1 MNKRNFLLDFALK
14 SKYNF
19 FACLVALLVLIFA
32 VSSITYSWIEGATSL
47 IISSGSDSNVY
58 DGTNNAVI
66 LKAQPSETDK
76 VLNLSQYIDPSRCCL
91 APARGVVDKATNT
104 VKVQFLKDDTDDT
117 TSDDSFRD
125 ADTND
130 ISNNYIFFETKVKPN
145 DDISNYKFTLG
156 NIDIPSIK
164 VAISVLDSNRK
175 PLSCTVSTAK
185 NVNDAQIAC
194 GGLNGGTEYILQFR
208 IWNDVTED
216 SYSTENLGNDAKIKF
231 TLAPQAN
238 FVTLYLR
245 DYTNSE
251 TKLKLLSDKTV
262 KVVAGGKEAVG
273 SKTDKS
279 VYDQYEFAKVSQDSL
294 NDVQFVAYNTD
305 GTEFARWDLRG
316 NDVAENSIYN
326 VYGSAASSKT
336 YGTFGELK
344 KVSLVDKSA
353 ENLLKTD
360 KAVTMTNGTESYAM
374 YYGTSS
380 TDFSTYVPT
389 TATNFK
395 FNNSTYYAEEAS
407 AATSA
412 TPIYYILGESQ
423 TEDNNKTK
431 CVGFWSGSAYTSF
444 NTITII
450 DRTGGRLVDK
460 NANTVYVSYPD
471 SGFSTVAG
479 KLYKAS
485 YDSANKQWTIV
496 ATNSSFTNNEEG
508 MVWTFKAYDSSG
520 NETYLWQKEGRK
532 AQNSTKYTFI
542 TADSADSDGT
552 WGRYEVSQIDERIL
566 YNEDNSERLVSFYG
580 GITSAWTV
588 NNIYLS
594 DSSANDSHIV
604 EHDKSGKELSDPI
617 KINDQPFKIA
627 KFTDVTPNKYYLK
640 QDFNWS
646 GLQFE
651 SATQN
656 VQGGKFYGIY
666 KPGNSNTPMVQPA
679 ITGATTLGGKSSNNA
694 SSPISLLRG
703 SVAFNTETSSAKS
716 LLGENLYIEYFICK
730 NGDENTSDYYCI
742 NPSVLDDG
750 SEGDNCLKV
759 ASTSTSKTYD
769 FTTDASLNAFI
780 DSHGGDN
787 TTFTLKTVLTDGTV
801 YYVADT
807 DYFKFIGAAQL
818 VNVKLNTVDH
828 ATATVTYGASTSGTI
843 NEGDNCDILQE
854 SEITLNVVA
863 DSGYEFE
870 KFVIYESDGT
880 TEIETINNNNYI
892 YTLTDKDIIIQAFVK
907 EKTSRTVYLCDVNNS
922 YTSAPRIWYWYANGS
937 TTEALLEQHC
947 KWEDR
952 PTMTL
957 VKNSKALYGYNIYE
971 YTMPTDCASQSVK
984 HDCTKAN
991 KFKFNDDDVTCND
1004 LTKNMYV
1011 NRAGGSYSAAGW
1023 YTFPPSS
1030 VSNHYTVT
1038 YSNPDNGTI
1047 AVTKNGNSGVS
1058 SGAAVDDGTPL
1069 TITVTPNSGHAV
1081 ESITVNGTTYTSFT
1095 GGDFTDQGNGT
1106 IVGTYTVNGADVTIS
1121 AVMKSSSST
1130 ARTIYFKNTADW
1142 TTVKAY
1148 YWGGNPNTGSGDFPG
1163 NSMTKVSG
1171 TDDIYSIDIDS
1182 SVKLIIFNPGSDDG
1196 KTNNLNV
1203 PTDGKNF
1210 YTYNATDKTDN
1221 MWSVYSGSSGGSTK
1235 TINVYV
1241 VSHIYKSGDVAK
1253 YKVRCVGGSNNGKDV
1268 SCTDKN
1274 STKTHD
1280 VGYWSSAQTFHYLTA
1295 EVPADTTEFKFHID
1309 DRWFGSNAKIADYN
1323 TVYIFNYDGD
1333 KATYTSE

>member
-47 IISSGSDSNVY
+47 IISSGSNSMVY
-58 DGTNNAVI
+58 DGTNNAVN
-66 LKAQPSETDK
+66 LKAQPLETDK
-76 VLNLSQYIDPSRCCL
+76 VLNLSQYIDPSSCCL
-91 APARGVVDKATNT
+91 APARGVEVKDANT
-104 VKVQFLKDDTDDT
+104 VKVQFLKDDAADT

-164 VAISVLDSNRK
+164 VAISVLDSNRN

-194 GGLNGGTEYILQFR
+194 GGLNGSTEYILQFR

-216 SYSTENLGNDAKIKF
+216 SYSAENLGKDANIKF
-231 TLAPQAN
+231 TMAPQAN

-279 VYDQYEFAKVSQDSL
+279 VYDQYEFEKVSQDSL

-305 GTEFARWDLRG
+305 GTEFARWDLSG
-316 NDVAENSIYN
+316 NAVAENSIYN

-353 ENLLKTD
+353 ENLLKAD
-360 KAVTMTNGTESYAM
+360 KAVTMTSGTESYVM
-374 YYGTSS
+374 YHGTSS

-407 AATSA
+407 AATST

-520 NETYLWQKEGRK
+520 NETYSWQKEGRK

-552 WGRYEVSQIDERIL
+552 WGTYEVSQLNPYIL
-566 YNEDNSERLVSFYG
+566 YENSEKLVSFYG
-580 GITSAWTV
+580 GV
-588 NNIYLS
+588 LS
-594 DSSANDSHIV
+594 SWGFDYNDFAISKEETTDSSKYVQTSKYKVNAY
-604 EHDKSGKELSDPI
+604 KASD
-617 KINDQPFKIA
+617 NNTYHVA
-627 KFTDVTPNKYYLK
+627 KFTNVESYKYWLK
-640 QDFNWS
+640 HNPPQWNGRQIS
-646 GLQFE
+646 E
-651 SATQN
+651 AAK
-656 VQGGKFYGIY
+656 GGAFYGIY
-666 KPGNSNTPMVQPA
+666 HGNSGSPLINSA
-679 ITGATTLGGKSSNNA
+679 ISGATTLGGKTSNNA

-703 SVAFNTETSSAKS
+703 PVAFTTVTSSVKS
-716 LLGENLYIEYFICK
+716 LLDENLYIEYFICK

-769 FTTDASLNAFI
+769 FTTDASLKAFI

-807 DYFKFIGAAQL
+807 DYFKFTGADRL

-828 ATATVTYGASTSGTI
+828 ATATVTYGTSTSGTI
-843 NEGDNCDILQE
+843 NEGDDFDILQG

-880 TEIETINNNNYI
+880 TEIETINNHNYI
-892 YTLTDKDIIIQAFVK
+892 YTLTDKYIVIQAFVK
-907 EKTSRTVYLCDVNNS
+907 EQSHQYIYLQNE
-922 YTSAPRIWYWYANGS
+922 ANWSGTPQVHVWVGGDS
-937 TTEALLEQHC
+937 ICAWNDS
-947 KWEDR
+947 KSN
-952 PTMTL
+952 MTL
-957 VKNSKALYGYNIYE
+957 VSGNIWKYEIPARNPAYANVKFHQGNANVPQTRDLVLKLGYIYN
-971 YTMPTDCASQSVK
+971 
-984 HDCTKAN
+984 N
-991 KFKFNDDDVTCND
+991 KTNKWSDQP
-1004 LTKNMYV
+1004 YE
-1011 NRAGGSYSAAGW
+1011 
-1023 YTFPPSS
+1023 PSGTTS
-1030 VSNHYTVT
+1030 YTVT
-1038 YSNPDNGTI
+1038 YSQPANGTI
-1047 AVTKNGNSGVS
+1047 AVTKSDNSGVS
-1058 SGAAVDDGTPL
+1058 NGATVGDGTQL
-1069 TITVTPNSGHAV
+1069 TITETPNSDFAV
-1081 ESITVNGTTYTSFT
+1081 ESITVNGTSV
-1095 GGDFTDQGNGT
+1095 GFTDQGNGT
-1106 IVGTYTVNGADVTIS
+1106 TVGSYTVNGADVTIS

-1148 YWGGNPNTGSGDFPG
+1148 IWDDNNISSPPASFPG
-1163 NSMTKVSG
+1163 KDMTVVDSANG
-1171 TDDIYSIDIDS
+1171 IYSITISDDN
-1182 SVKLIIFNPGSDDG
+1182 LDRIIF
-1196 KTNNLNV
+1196 TNKLTDNAGGDQSGDLTI
-1203 PTDGKNF
+1203 PTDGKDLFTWDSNV
-1210 YTYNATDKTDN
+1210 ADN
-1221 MWSVYSGSSGGSTK
+1221 GTWSKYSSSSGGADS
-1235 TINVYV
+1235 IWYL
-1241 VSHIYKSGDVAK
+1241 
-1253 YKVRCVGGSNNGKDV
+1253 VGNLNGKDA
-1268 SCTDKN
+1268 SGEQATFN
-1274 STKTHD
+1274 FKTTSD
-1280 VGYWSSAQTFHYLTA
+1280 PNVFTLTYTFTGDNAGMQYLQMYNGTATYAPSSYQGLGENTESSAGVSGGKEKWGIAAPTGTK
-1295 EVPADTTEFKFHID
+1295 VTIT
-1309 DRWFGSNAKIADYN
+1309 WNANTKKIKW
-1323 TVYIFNYDGD
+1323 V
-1333 KATYTSE
+1333 KS

>member
-47 IISSGSDSNVY
+47 IISSGSNSMVY
-58 DGTNNAVI
+58 DGTNNAVN
-66 LKAQPSETDK
+66 LKAQPLETDK
-76 VLNLSQYIDPSRCCL
+76 VLNLSQYIDPSSCCL
-91 APARGVVDKATNT
+91 APARGVEDKDANT
-104 VKVQFLKDDTDDT
+104 VKVQFLKDDAADT

-164 VAISVLDSNRK
+164 VAISVLDSNRN

-194 GGLNGGTEYILQFR
+194 GGLNGSTEYILQFR

-216 SYSTENLGNDAKIKF
+216 SYSAENLGKDANIKF
-231 TLAPQAN
+231 TMAPQAN

-279 VYDQYEFAKVSQDSL
+279 VYDQYEFEKVSQDSL

-305 GTEFARWDLRG
+305 GTEFARWDLSG
-316 NDVAENSIYN
+316 NAVAENSIYN

-353 ENLLKTD
+353 ENLLKAD
-360 KAVTMTNGTESYAM
+360 KAVTMTSGTESYVM
-374 YYGTSS
+374 YHGTSS

-407 AATSA
+407 AATST

-520 NETYLWQKEGRK
+520 NETYSWQKEGRK

-552 WGRYEVSQIDERIL
+552 WGTYEVSQLNPYIL
-566 YNEDNSERLVSFYG
+566 YENSEKLVSFYG
-580 GITSAWTV
+580 GV
-588 NNIYLS
+588 LS
-594 DSSANDSHIV
+594 SWRFDCNDFAISKEETTDSSKYVQTS
-604 EHDKSGKELSDPI
+604 KYKEDAYKASD
-617 KINDQPFKIA
+617 NNTYHVA
-627 KFTDVTPNKYYLK
+627 KFTNVESYKYWLK
-640 QDFNWS
+640 HNPPKWNGRQIS
-646 GLQFE
+646 E
-651 SATQN
+651 AAK
-656 VQGGKFYGIY
+656 GGAFYGIY
-666 KPGNSNTPMVQPA
+666 NGNIGSPLINSA
-679 ITGATTLGGKSSNNA
+679 ISGATTLGGKTSNNA

-703 SVAFNTETSSAKS
+703 PVAFTTVTSSVKS

-769 FTTDASLNAFI
+769 FTTDASLKAFI

-807 DYFKFIGAAQL
+807 DYFKFTGAARL

-828 ATATVTYGASTSGTI
+828 ATATVTYGTSTSGTI
-843 NEGDNCDILQE
+843 NEGDDFDILQG

-880 TEIETINNNNYI
+880 TEIETINNHNYI
-892 YTLTDKDIIIQAFVK
+892 YTLTDKDIVIQAFVK
-907 EKTSRTVYLCDVNNS
+907 EQSHQYIYLQNE
-922 YTSAPRIWYWYANGS
+922 ANWSGTPQVHVWVGGDS
-937 TTEALLEQHC
+937 ICAWNDS
-947 KWEDR
+947 KSN
-952 PTMTL
+952 MTL
-957 VKNSKALYGYNIYE
+957 VSGNIWKYEIPARNPAYANVKFHQGNANNPQTGELVLKLGYIYN
-971 YTMPTDCASQSVK
+971 
-984 HDCTKAN
+984 N
-991 KFKFNDDDVTCND
+991 KTNKWSDQP
-1004 LTKNMYV
+1004 YE
-1011 NRAGGSYSAAGW
+1011 
-1023 YTFPPSS
+1023 PSGTTS
-1030 VSNHYTVT
+1030 YTVT
-1038 YSNPDNGTI
+1038 YSQPANGTI
-1047 AVTKNGNSGVS
+1047 AVTKSDNSGVS
-1058 SGAAVDDGTPL
+1058 NGATVGDGTQL
-1069 TITVTPNSGHAV
+1069 TITVTPNSDFAV

-1095 GGDFTDQGNGT
+1095 DGDFTDQGNGT

>member
-47 IISSGSDSNVY
+47 KISSGSDSNVY

-76 VLNLSQYIDPSRCCL
+76 VLNLSQYIDPSSCCL

-104 VKVQFLKDDTDDT
+104 VKVQFLKDDAADT

-164 VAISVLDSNRK
+164 VAISVLDSNRN

-194 GGLNGGTEYILQFR
+194 GGLNGSTEYILQFR

-216 SYSTENLGNDAKIKF
+216 SYSAENLGKDANIKF
-231 TLAPQAN
+231 TMAPQAN

-273 SKTDKS
+273 SKTDNS

-316 NDVAENSIYN
+316 NAVAENSIYN

-360 KAVTMTNGTESYAM
+360 KAVTMTNGTESYVM
-374 YYGTSS
+374 YHGTSS

-407 AATSA
+407 AATST

-450 DRTGGRLVDK
+450 DRTGGRLVEN
-460 NANTVYVSYPD
+460 NANTVYASYPD
-471 SGFSTVAG
+471 STYGTV
-479 KLYKAS
+479 KDQLYKAS

-520 NETYLWQKEGRK
+520 NETYSWQKEGRK

-542 TADSADSDGT
+542 TADSADSADSDGT
-552 WGRYEVSQIDERIL
+552 WGTYEVSQINPYIL
-566 YNEDNSERLVSFYG
+566 YENSEKLVSFYG
-580 GITSAWTV
+580 GV
-588 NNIYLS
+588 LS
-594 DSSANDSHIV
+594 SWGFDYNDFAISKEETTDSSKYVQTS
-604 EHDKSGKELSDPI
+604 KYKEDAYKASD
-617 KINDQPFKIA
+617 NNTYHVA
-627 KFTDVTPNKYYLK
+627 KFTNVESYKYWLK
-640 QDFNWS
+640 HNPPKWNGRQIS
-646 GLQFE
+646 E
-651 SATQN
+651 AAK
-656 VQGGKFYGIY
+656 GGAFYGIY
-666 KPGNSNTPMVQPA
+666 DGNSGDPLINSA
-679 ITGATTLGGKSSNNA
+679 ITGATTLGGKTSNNA

-703 SVAFNTETSSAKS
+703 PVAFTTVTSSVKS
-716 LLGENLYIEYFICK
+716 LLDENLYIEYFICN

-769 FTTDASLNAFI
+769 FTTDASLKAFI

-807 DYFKFIGAAQL
+807 DYFKFTGDARL

-828 ATATVTYGASTSGTI
+828 ATATVTYGTSTSATI
-843 NEGDNCDILQE
+843 NAGDNCDILQG

-880 TEIETINNNNYI
+880 TEIKTINNNNYD
-892 YTLTDKDIIIQAFVK
+892 YTLTDKDIVIQAFVK
-907 EKTSRTVYLCDVNNS
+907 EQTSRTVYLCDVNNS
-922 YTSAPRIWYWYANGS
+922 YSNAPRIWYWYADGN

-947 KWEDR
+947 SWDGR

-957 VKNSKALYGYNIYE
+957 VANSKALYGYNIYM
-971 YTMPTDCASQSVK
+971 YTMPSDCASKTVK

-991 KFKFNDDDVTCND
+991 TFKFNEDQVTCND

-1011 NRAGGSYSAAGW
+1011 NKAGGSYSAAGW

-1030 VSNHYTVT
+1030 VSNQYTVT
-1038 YSNPDNGTI
+1038 YSNPANGTI
-1047 AVTKNGNSGVS
+1047 AVTKSDNSGVS
-1058 SGAAVDDGTPL
+1058 SGATVGDGTQL
-1069 TITVTPNSGHAV
+1069 TITVTPNSDFAV
-1081 ESITVNGTTYTSFT
+1081 ESITVNGTSV
-1095 GGDFTDQGNGT
+1095 GFTDQGNGT
-1106 IVGTYTVNGADVTIS
+1106 TVGTYTVNGADVTIS

-1130 ARTIYFKNTADW
+1130 ARTIYFKNTAGW

-1148 YWGGNPNTGSGDFPG
+1148 YWGGNPNTGSGGFPG

-1182 SVKLIIFNPGSDDG
+1182 SVKSIIFNPGSDDG

-1210 YTYNATDKTDN
+1210 YTYNADDKTDN

-1280 VGYWSSAQTFHYLTA
+1280 VGYWSSAQTFQYLTA

-1309 DRWFGSNAKIADYN
+1309 NTWYGENAKIADYN

>member
-47 IISSGSDSNVY
+47 KISSGSNSKVY
-58 DGTNNAVI
+58 DGTNYAVN
-66 LKAQPSETDK
+66 LKAQPLLTDIP
-76 VLNLSQYIDPSRCCL
+76 LNLSQYIDPSSCCL
-91 APARGVVDKATNT
+91 APARGVVDKDANT
-104 VKVQFLKDDTDDT
+104 VKVQFLKYDKADT

-156 NIDIPSIK
+156 DIKIPSIK
-164 VAISVLDSNRK
+164 VAISVLDSNRY

-194 GGLNGGTEYILQFR
+194 GGLNGGTEYILQCR

-216 SYSTENLGNDAKIKF
+216 SYSAENLGKDANIKF
-231 TLAPQAN
+231 TMAPQAN

-316 NDVAENSIYN
+316 NAVAENSIYN

-407 AATSA
+407 AATST
-412 TPIYYILGESQ
+412 TPIYYILGESR

-520 NETYLWQKEGRK
+520 NETYSWQKEGRK

-552 WGRYEVSQIDERIL
+552 WGTYEVSQINPYIL
-566 YNEDNSERLVSFYG
+566 YENSEKLVSFYG

-640 QDFNWS
+640 HDFNWP

-651 SATQN
+651 SATKN

-666 KPGNSNTPMVQPA
+666 KLGSSDTPMVQPA
-679 ITGATTLGGKSSNNA
+679 ITGATTLGGKTSNNA

-807 DYFKFIGAAQL
+807 DYFKFTGAAQL

-843 NEGDNCDILQE
+843 NEGDNCDILQD

-880 TEIETINNNNYI
+880 TEIVTIESNNYV
-892 YTLTDKDIIIQAFVK
+892 YTLSDRDIVIQAFVK
-907 EKTSRTVYLCDVNNS
+907 EQSHQYIYLQNDANWSGTLQAHVWINSVNNS
-922 YTSAPRIWYWYANGS
+922 NICAWNDPQSN
-937 TTEALLEQHC
+937 
-947 KWEDR
+947 
-952 PTMTL
+952 MTL
-957 VKNSKALYGYNIYE
+957 VTGNIWKYEIPAHNPAYDKVKFHKLDDSNCESGDEDLKLGHIYNNNTNKWSDQPYE
-971 YTMPTDCASQSVK
+971 
-984 HDCTKAN
+984 
-991 KFKFNDDDVTCND
+991 
-1004 LTKNMYV
+1004 
-1011 NRAGGSYSAAGW
+1011 
-1023 YTFPPSS
+1023 PSGTTS
-1030 VSNHYTVT
+1030 YTVT

-1130 ARTIYFKNTADW
+1130 ARTIYFKNTAGW
-1142 TTVKAY
+1142 TTVNAHIWVKDGQSSETTSWPGKA
-1148 YWGGNPNTGSGDFPG
+1148 
-1163 NSMTKVSG
+1163 MTKVNG
-1171 TDDIYSIDIDS
+1171 TDNIYSITINDPEINYVLFNNNGDQTVDLLIPSDGTDLFTLGSKDQDS
-1182 SVKLIIFNPGSDDG
+1182 GQKYGGTWSKYSSSGGGASTLTVLLSQTVVNSDSGATQGVKYYAKFTANGKTDSVVPMDSQSNSKYTCAIPDGYTTLVVQRRNGSNTDQIWNY
-1196 KTNNLNV
+1196 TNNLTLT
-1203 PTDGKNF
+1203 PGD
-1210 YTYNATDKTDN
+1210 YTCTI
-1221 MWSVYSGSSGGSTK
+1221 SGFNGSILT
-1235 TINVYV
+1235 
-1241 VSHIYKSGDVAK
+1241 VS
-1253 YKVRCVGGSNNGKDV
+1253 
-1268 SCTDKN
+1268 
-1274 STKTHD
+1274 
-1280 VGYWSSAQTFHYLTA
+1280 
-1295 EVPADTTEFKFHID
+1295 
-1309 DRWFGSNAKIADYN
+1309 
-1323 TVYIFNYDGD
+1323 
-1333 KATYTSE
+1333 